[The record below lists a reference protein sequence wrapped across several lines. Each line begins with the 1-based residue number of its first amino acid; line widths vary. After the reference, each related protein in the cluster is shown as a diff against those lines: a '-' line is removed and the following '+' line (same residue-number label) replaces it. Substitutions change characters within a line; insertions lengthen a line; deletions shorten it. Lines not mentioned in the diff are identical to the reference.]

1 MAVKLIVK
9 NVSVFYESIKAL
21 DGISISFEDGCVT
34 TLVGPNGAGKT
45 TLLKC
50 LNGILK
56 PTVGTVFIDG
66 YEVQK
71 LKPIELAKK
80 FGYVPQFSSSYLS
93 FTVKEIV
100 TMGRRPYINWSLS
113 EYDRKVID
121 SSLKIVG
128 IEHLAN
134 RFFDELSGGE
144 KQKVIIARA
153 LAQEP
158 KVLLLDEP
166 TSNLDLKHQLEILKL
181 IRRLAKERDLTV
193 IMAMH
198 DLNMAYRFSDKIVM
212 IKNGSIFAAGKP
224 RDVLTPENI
233 EAVYKVKVS
242 IYDKPYPQI
251 VPIEVI

>member
-9 NVSVFYESIKAL
+9 DVSVYYESIKAL
-21 DGISISFEDGCVT
+21 DGINISFEDGCIT

-56 PTVGTVFIDG
+56 PTMGTVFIDG

-113 EYDRKVID
+113 EYDKKVIND
-121 SSLKIVG
+121 SLKIVG

-134 RFFDELSGGE
+134 RFFNELSGGE

-181 IRRLAKERDLTV
+181 IGRLAKERNLTV

-212 IKNGSIFAAGKP
+212 IKNGSIFAVGKP
-224 RDVLTPENI
+224 KEVLTPENI
-233 EAVYKVKVS
+233 EAVYGVKVS

-251 VPIEVI
+251 IPIEVI